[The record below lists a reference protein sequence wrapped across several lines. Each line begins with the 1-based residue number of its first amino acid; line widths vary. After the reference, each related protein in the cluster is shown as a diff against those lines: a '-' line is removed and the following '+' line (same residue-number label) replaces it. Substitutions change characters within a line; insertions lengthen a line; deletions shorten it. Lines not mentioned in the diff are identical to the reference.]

1 MSTIFPEIG
10 IPTVEA
16 VGNHTLTFWLRQLTT
31 TQKMTTA
38 SLSTVQN
45 MVMTGMTEHKV
56 TAPLKSSWTLA
67 PQSVT
72 ALSHDTGDPEL
83 ASQSNNQHS

>member
-1 MSTIFPEIG
+1 MSTKFPEIG
-10 IPTVEA
+10 IPTVETERS
-16 VGNHTLTFWLRQLTT
+16 HTLTFWLRQLIT

-45 MVMTGMTEHKV
+45 IGMTEHTV

-67 PQSVT
+67 LQSVT
-72 ALSHDTGDPEL
+72 ALRHDTGDPEL
-83 ASQSNNQHS
+83 ASHGHNQHS